1 MSVQKIALEVIQRM
15 DDAPQLR
22 ILKSDGMGFPLD
34 PDGVD
39 NLDER
44 IDNFEKFRPGK
55 TIGIYDFFSDP
66 VYYTKMYTIVECGT
80 HEDTGVRVNV

>member
-1 MSVQKIALEVIQRM
+1 MSVQKIALEVIQRNK
-15 DDAPQLR
+15 DAPQLR
-22 ILKSDGMGFPLD
+22 IIKSDGIGFPLD

-39 NLDER
+39 NLDMRME
-44 IDNFEKFRPGK
+44 NFEKFRPGK

-66 VYYTKMYTIVECGT
+66 DYYTKMYTIVSCGT

>member
-1 MSVQKIALEVIQRM
+1 MTVQKIALEVIQRM
-15 DDAPQLR
+15 DDPPQLR

-39 NLDER
+39 NLDMRME
-44 IDNFEKFRPGK
+44 NFEKFRPGK

-66 VYYTKMYTIVECGT
+66 DYYTKMYTIVSCGT

>member
-1 MSVQKIALEVIQRM
+1 M
-15 DDAPQLR
+15 DDPPQLR

-34 PDGVD
+34 PDGPDGVN
-39 NLDER
+39 NLDMRME
-44 IDNFEKFRPGK
+44 NFEKFRPGK

-66 VYYTKMYTIVECGT
+66 DYYTKMYTIVSCGT

>member
-15 DDAPQLR
+15 DDPPQLR

-39 NLDER
+39 NLDMRME
-44 IDNFEKFRPGK
+44 NFEKFRPGK
-55 TIGIYDFFSDP
+55 TMGIYDFFSDP
-66 VYYTKMYTIVECGT
+66 DYYTKMYTIVSCGT